1 MQRPHPWLLVLAM
14 AVAVGCSAPA
24 AAPTT
29 DEPATGAQAPVST
42 DSPVDAA
49 VSALPTAGDI
59 AAPAEPATA
68 EQQAQPAR
76 DPNRDFTPSDPA
88 AVTLAAGRPQLV
100 EFFAHW

>member
-14 AVAVGCSAPA
+14 AVAAGCSAPA
-24 AAPTT
+24 AVPTT
-29 DEPATGAQAPVST
+29 DEPATGAQAPAST

-59 AAPAEPATA
+59 AAPGTA
-68 EQQAQPAR
+68 EQSAQPAR
-76 DPNRDFTPSDPA
+76 DPNRGFTPSDPA